1 MRNGV
6 ANLVSEVSGLPQYH
20 VDKIRNLK
28 ARQHNRFEPK
38 GDPSLQNSL
47 EMARSLLKFNF
58 GSTSNNSKIQ
68 RRYW

>member
-38 GDPSLQNSL
+38 GDPSLQNSWKWL
-47 EMARSLLKFNF
+47 GL
-58 GSTSNNSKIQ
+58 
-68 RRYW
+68 Y